1 MARLTVDLKPEQ
13 VRRIVRELDAALEP
27 GDAQETGTHGLMAL
41 PERTIKQRPH
51 GKVACGYRLIG
62 G

>member
-27 GDAQETGTHGLMAL
+27 AGHVRVPGGNTA
-41 PERTIKQRPH
+41 
-51 GKVACGYRLIG
+51 VYRIDLAG
-62 G
+62 RRRRWR